1 MGTHPIFESDFDCL
15 TECVE
20 KEEEM
25 SSCQS
30 DHDSD
35 SDLELSVYA
44 QAALAAFLAEQQVA
58 EQEEEAALGQV
69 ESTDE
74 VIELKEDWQL
84 SQFWNDEA
92 TCAAF
97 ATIIKGELERRGLGA
112 TGRCVFL
119 SSLTAF
125 NRPNAPPRVRQ

>member
-1 MGTHPIFESDFDCL
+1 
-15 TECVE
+15 
-20 KEEEM
+20 M

-74 VIELKEDWQL
+74 VGDWPFL
-84 SQFWNDEA
+84 NDIVE
-92 TCAAF
+92 
-97 ATIIKGELERRGLGA
+97 
-112 TGRCVFL
+112 
-119 SSLTAF
+119 SS
-125 NRPNAPPRVRQ
+125 